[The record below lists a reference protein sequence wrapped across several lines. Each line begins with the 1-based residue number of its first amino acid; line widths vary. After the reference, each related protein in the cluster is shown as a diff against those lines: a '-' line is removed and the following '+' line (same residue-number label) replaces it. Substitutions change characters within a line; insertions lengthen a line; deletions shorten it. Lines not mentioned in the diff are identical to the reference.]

1 MRALLGVAFAILLA
15 LELVLLFLVVAV
27 IANGAAVGWRDRPVT
42 TVVLGLVLL
51 LAGVGLW
58 RSHRI
63 GASAGPELAGLHP
76 GINFSRVP
84 TSGAAGAIFM
94 LQFVIWFVAA
104 PAVGLLY
111 AVLIAGGLALLPV
124 AWYLNRRRAGGVAR
138 VGLGSILGVVAA
150 LLCASLVPFR
160 HTPLAWILPIAV
172 PAGVLGAGVLIWK
185 RSDEKHPSIAPYQQ

>member
-15 LELVLLFLVVAV
+15 LELGLLFVVVAV
-27 IANGAAVGWRDRPVT
+27 IANGAVIGWRDRPVT

-63 GASAGPELAGLHP
+63 GASAGPEPTGVHP
-76 GINFSRVP
+76 GINFSHVP

-111 AVLIAGGLALLPV
+111 AVLIAGGVALLPV
-124 AWYLNRRRAGGVAR
+124 AWYLNRRRAGVAR

-150 LLCASLVPFR
+150 ALCASLVPFR

-185 RSDEKHPSIAPYQQ
+185 RSNEKHPSIAPYQQ